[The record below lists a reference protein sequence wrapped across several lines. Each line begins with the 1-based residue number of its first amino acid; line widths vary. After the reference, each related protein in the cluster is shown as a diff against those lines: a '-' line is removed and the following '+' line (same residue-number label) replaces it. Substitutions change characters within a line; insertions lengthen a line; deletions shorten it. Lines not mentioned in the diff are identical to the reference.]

1 MNKRCILVK
10 LLQAGQVQMGLSRKP
25 KKKDAGIMNESI
37 TILLVED
44 DEALSRGISFK
55 LAKEGFT
62 VLAAATLAE
71 ARQTFNQQQLDL
83 VLLDV
88 GLPDGDG
95 FQFCREIRQMSN
107 ASIIFLTACDQEVN
121 IVMGY
126 DLGADDYITKP
137 FSLMVLVSKIHA
149 VLRRSRGMRSANR
162 LVSREIIFNQAT
174 QQVFKNNHML
184 ELTRSE
190 MKLLQYF
197 LENPQQI
204 IRREQFLYKLW
215 DIDGDFIEAN
225 TLPVHIRRL
234 REKIEDN
241 PSAPLYIK
249 TIRGAGY
256 IWVERVAADAY

>member
-1 MNKRCILVK
+1 M
-10 LLQAGQVQMGLSRKP
+10 S
-25 KKKDAGIMNESI
+25 EST

-44 DEALSRGISFK
+44 DESLSRGISFK
-55 LAKEGFT
+55 LEKEKYT
-62 VLAAATLAE
+62 VISAASFVE
-71 ARQTFNQQQLDL
+71 ARQAMQSQPIDL
-83 VLLDV
+83 ILLDV

-95 FQFCREIRQMSN
+95 FQLCQEIRQVSN
-107 ASIIFLTACDQEVN
+107 AAIIFLTACDQEVN

-137 FSLMVLVSKIHA
+137 FSLLVLVAKINA
-149 VLRRSRGMRSANR
+149 VLRRGQAIRASRR
-162 LVSREIIFNQAT
+162 LISREIVYDQVSM
-174 QQVFKNNHML
+174 QVFKRDCEL

-190 MKLLQYF
+190 MKLLHYF

-204 IRREQFLYKLW
+204 ITREQFLYRLW
-215 DIDGDFIEAN
+215 DIDGDFIDGN

-241 PSAPLYIK
+241 PSAPQYIK

-256 IWVERVAADAY
+256 IWAERVIPDAY